1 MANYSVHYGEGGP
14 GVSADYFGHFARLIG
29 EALDSAVGIMTNG
42 TSGDTGAGGEPVK
55 LADSLKEEAIR
66 VHGQIE
72 HRRWVPV
79 IMEESQLQL
88 GVRGP
93 NAERIEWAK
102 RVQAGNWDGPEHP
115 WTNRYAEGILRMAQW
130 PKVQPVK
137 LQAMRIGELGI
148 AAVPTETYAE
158 TGLAIKQNS
167 VLKPTFIVSLAN
179 GYSGYLP
186 TPRQHELG
194 GYTTWLA
201 PSSFLEV
208 AAEPKLRTELL
219 RLLGKVATTQCQA

>member
-1 MANYSVHYGEGGP
+1 
-14 GVSADYFGHFARLIG
+14 
-29 EALDSAVGIMTNG
+29 
-42 TSGDTGAGGEPVK
+42 
-55 LADSLKEEAIR
+55 
-66 VHGQIE
+66 
-72 HRRWVPV
+72 
-79 IMEESQLQL
+79 
-88 GVRGP
+88 
-93 NAERIEWAK
+93 
-102 RVQAGNWDGPEHP
+102 
-115 WTNRYAEGILRMAQW
+115 
-130 PKVQPVK
+130 
-137 LQAMRIGELGI
+137 MRIGELGI

-201 PSSFLEV
+201 RSSFLEV